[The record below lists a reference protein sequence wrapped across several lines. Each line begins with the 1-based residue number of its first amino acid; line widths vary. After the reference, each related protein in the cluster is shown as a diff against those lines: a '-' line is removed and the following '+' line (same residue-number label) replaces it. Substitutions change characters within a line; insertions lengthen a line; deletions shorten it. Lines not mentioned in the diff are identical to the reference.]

1 MVNMDGELVFP
12 PASVYRDTDPMR
24 IFYSGPAAGSNHLSP
39 TTKKT
44 SVSEVAD
51 TSQYKPSGHGIS
63 SDVCNFPVASAV
75 CDIEASPVYI
85 YSPKDGS
92 CFLTYDCTYFLNKFP
107 TLLECYQTCKWR
119 AAPQHVESSTT
130 ANATH
135 GLRLP
140 SYLEILQLRRTSA
153 LSLIPNLKIVMP
165 SKPPTKDHR
174 CLIPYRAPKRPFF
187 HCRTRGWYFDNSTR
201 QCVPSCKPAPFL
213 TQLECIGVCRSVES
227 CGFPV
232 EGSLC
237 LFEVFSVYA
246 YDPITRNCF
255 MTYDCSMFG
264 NKFRTYKECRST
276 CVGGQYEAL
285 TQKIDYDSLLASSQ
299 QRFIGHPSQS
309 QIQINGTRVGISST
323 AKCSGEEPRP
333 PHKYRALKES

>member
-1 MVNMDGELVFP
+1 MNICTALHLLFLVVFCD
-12 PASVYRDTDPMR
+12 S
-24 IFYSGPAAGSNHLSP
+24 SGKGY
-39 TTKKT
+39 
-44 SVSEVAD
+44 D
-51 TSQYKPSGHGIS
+51 DS
-63 SDVCNFPVASAV
+63 S
-75 CDIEASPVYI
+75 
-85 YSPKDGS
+85 
-92 CFLTYDCTYFLNKFP
+92 FL
-107 TLLECYQTCKWR
+107 
-119 AAPQHVESSTT
+119 
-130 ANATH
+130 
-135 GLRLP
+135 
-140 SYLEILQLRRTSA
+140 
-153 LSLIPNLKIVMP
+153 
-165 SKPPTKDHR
+165 DHR
-174 CLIPYRAPKRPFF
+174 CLIPYRAPKRPFL

-246 YDPITRNCF
+246 YDPITRSCF

-264 NKFRTYKECRST
+264 NKFRTYKECRRT

-299 QRFIGHPSQS
+299 QRFIGHPGSSQS
-309 QIQINGTRVGISST
+309 QIQRNGTRVGIPPPPIDPGQIPGSTQVPGSNESWNGSQQQQTMSSQSTSTTGTGT
-323 AKCSGEEPRP
+323 AIGAVGNVQQQGGQASAASQVSSAIGSGLSQANTSQTSLGGGVVLPKPDAQEEPRP